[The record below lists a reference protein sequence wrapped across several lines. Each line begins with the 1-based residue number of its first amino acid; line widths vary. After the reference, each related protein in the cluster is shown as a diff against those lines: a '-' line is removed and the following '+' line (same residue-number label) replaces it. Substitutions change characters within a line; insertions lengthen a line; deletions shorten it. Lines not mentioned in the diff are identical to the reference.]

1 MPTLRLQESCLSME
15 VVWPQPAPL
24 GYRLPA
30 RLAQLPR
37 AGMAFVGIKLARFL
51 DRGDH
56 LVLYIY
62 NIGAYLALV
71 SILKVLYRVII
82 LPISITF
89 LFLALF

>member
-1 MPTLRLQESCLSME
+1 MVESLYTIKNRE
-15 VVWPQPAPL
+15 IVIDLNIYVAFL
-24 GYRLPA
+24 VLET
-30 RLAQLPR
+30 
-37 AGMAFVGIKLARFL
+37 AGMAFVRIKLARLL
-51 DRGDH
+51 DRVDH

>member
-1 MPTLRLQESCLSME
+1 MVESLYTIKNRE
-15 VVWPQPAPL
+15 IVIDLNIYVAFL
-24 GYRLPA
+24 VLET
-30 RLAQLPR
+30 
-37 AGMAFVGIKLARFL
+37 AGMAFMRIKLARFL
-51 DRGDH
+51 DRVDH